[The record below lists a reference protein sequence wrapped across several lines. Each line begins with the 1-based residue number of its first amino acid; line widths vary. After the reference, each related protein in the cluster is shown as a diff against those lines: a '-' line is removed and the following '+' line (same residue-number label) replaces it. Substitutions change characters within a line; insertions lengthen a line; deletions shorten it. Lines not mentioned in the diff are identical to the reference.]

1 MCLASIPCVP
11 IGAYLL
17 SIMDPAVIKL
27 TIAVLVIP
35 FSVLLMLGHSYYFRR
50 DTIGSVIAGF
60 LGGVLISST
69 SFGGPIVVLFL
80 LNQGLEKEKFVG
92 SLAVYFLFI
101 TVLSTG
107 TFFSMGL
114 ATLDLLG
121 KAAMLL
127 PTLWLG
133 SYLGIKLLPRIN
145 KSLFRRIAPV
155 IVSVTAMVI
164 ILNFF
169 IKL

>member
-1 MCLASIPCVP
+1 M
-11 IGAYLL
+11 GAHLL
-17 SIMDPAVIKL
+17 SILDPVVIKL
-27 TIAVLVIP
+27 TIALLVIP

-50 DTIGSVIAGF
+50 DTIGSFIAGF
-60 LGGVLISST
+60 LGGVLIACT
-69 SFGGPIVVLFL
+69 SFGAPILVLFL

-92 SLAVYFLFI
+92 SLAAYFLFI
-101 TVLSTG
+101 SAFSTG
-107 TFFSMGL
+107 VFFSMGL

-133 SYLGIKLLPRIN
+133 SYVGIKLLPRIN
-145 KSLFRRIAPV
+145 KALFRKLAPA

-169 IKL
+169 IEL